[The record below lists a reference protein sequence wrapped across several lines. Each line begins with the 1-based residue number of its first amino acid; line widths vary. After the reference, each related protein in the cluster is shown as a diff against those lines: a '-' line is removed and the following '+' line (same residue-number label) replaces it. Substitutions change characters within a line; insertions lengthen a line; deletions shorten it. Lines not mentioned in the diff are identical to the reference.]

1 MINLDLD
8 QQTPCELQFVGVPLV
23 SKEVC
28 KNTELGLTYRDAI
41 GRDLPDVQLC
51 AGHMEGGRDACQ
63 VSLKNQKLKNIFQ
76 NHRYLSFSSH
86 IRNFVFGCFWRRSYQ
101 NII

>member
-1 MINLDLD
+1 MLIYFMNNLDLD

-63 VSLKNQKLKNIFQ
+63 VLFLNQKSKIIFSKFSWTFLNPNIFFQ
-76 NHRYLSFSSH
+76 FEL
-86 IRNFVFGCFWRRSYQ
+86 
-101 NII
+101 

>member
-1 MINLDLD
+1 MNNLDLD

-63 VSLKNQKLKNIFQ
+63 VSFLNQKSKIIFSKFSWTFLNPNIFFQ
-76 NHRYLSFSSH
+76 FEL
-86 IRNFVFGCFWRRSYQ
+86 
-101 NII
+101 

>member
-1 MINLDLD
+1 MLVVGAMMKVSVFSSIKYANLLMNNLDLD

-63 VSLKNQKLKNIFQ
+63 VSFKNQKSKIIF
-76 NHRYLSFSSH
+76 
-86 IRNFVFGCFWRRSYQ
+86 
-101 NII
+101 

>member
-1 MINLDLD
+1 MVGAMMKVSMFSSIKYANLLMNNLDLD

-63 VSLKNQKLKNIFQ
+63 VSFKNQKSKIIF
-76 NHRYLSFSSH
+76 
-86 IRNFVFGCFWRRSYQ
+86 
-101 NII
+101 

>member
-1 MINLDLD
+1 M
-8 QQTPCELQFVGVPLV
+8 GVPLV
-23 SKEVC
+23 NKEVC

-63 VSLKNQKLKNIFQ
+63 VSFKNQKSKMISYLIEKYSYLKSIV
-76 NHRYLSFSSH
+76 
-86 IRNFVFGCFWRRSYQ
+86 NF
-101 NII
+101 

>member
-1 MINLDLD
+1 MVGAMMKVSVFSSIKYANLLMNNLDLD

-63 VSLKNQKLKNIFQ
+63 VLFINQKSKITF
-76 NHRYLSFSSH
+76 
-86 IRNFVFGCFWRRSYQ
+86 
-101 NII
+101 